1 MQQIHAIN
9 FAPFAP
15 RGAFAGPEA
24 AGELCRMQEL
34 TGADTVIFCPGA
46 VQADPFVEELD
57 FTGRHTTSDQ
67 ELLAMT
73 QLAHSRGMRVFWK
86 PTVNCL
92 DGTWR
97 ARISFFD
104 HDVPCETKWSG
115 WFAYY
120 QAFQMHFAALAQQ
133 AGADLLI
140 LGCEMTQAEHR
151 ETEWRRLIAAVRSV
165 YGGAVSYNCDKYGE
179 EHVSWW
185 DALDVIASSGYYP
198 IDQIDQNLDR
208 IEPVVKRFQKPF
220 FFAEAGCMQIAGSG
234 SVPNNWALQG
244 PPDQEEQANWYRAL
258 LTACQARS
266 WFGGTAFWDWPLP
279 AYAQADR
286 YAFTQ
291 GPALDVIKSFYCAGK

>member
-1 MQQIHAIN
+1 
-9 FAPFAP
+9 
-15 RGAFAGPEA
+15 
-24 AGELCRMQEL
+24 
-34 TGADTVIFCPGA
+34 
-46 VQADPFVEELD
+46 
-57 FTGRHTTSDQ
+57 
-67 ELLAMT
+67 MT

-86 PTVNCL
+86 LTVNCL

-115 WFAYY
+115 WFASY

-279 AYAQADR
+279 AHAQADR